1 MFKRP
6 WKAPSLKHAVASLED
21 GIIVLSGPALAI
33 SGIIAGVD
41 LVTGGNV
48 LKSISWLGLVWA
60 ITLLLTLDFQVLAL
74 GVRAHRV
81 YSSGKHAGQKVVEIL
96 LVVTIAAAISLV
108 SIQMQ
113 SIIARVNAEAGLSID
128 QAAAQLGINTIAL
141 IWERSTL
148 VLVLIFMSGWLREHP
163 EELAQPPAQPPSAVP
178 HPAISEE
185 TVQLILARLAKLD
198 QLEQAMTAQQQD
210 QTGQVTISE
219 QATAV
224 KQLASPVP
232 PHTQGDAGLV
242 QAPPGEQE
250 QTLENPQAIFH
261 TDSEESEASPPIY
274 SERFQSKE
282 SIIAAILQRKPGAT
296 AEEIAQEA
304 DCTVR
309 TAAKWLQ
316 RYQVPNAENHHV
328 E

>member
-1 MFKRP
+1 MSHKP
-6 WKAPSLKHAVASLED
+6 WKAPSLKHAVATLED

-96 LVVTIAAAISLV
+96 LVVTIAAAISFV

-163 EELAQPPAQPPSAVP
+163 EEQAEPPAPPPAP
-178 HPAISEE
+178 AAHQAISEE
-185 TVQLILARLAKLD
+185 TVHLILARLAKPD
-198 QLEQAMTAQQQD
+198 QWEQALTAQQQ
-210 QTGQVTISE
+210 QAQAGQVTISE
-219 QATAV
+219 QARAV
-224 KQLASPVP
+224 KQLAAAAQ
-232 PHTQGDAGLV
+232 PHIQAEAG
-242 QAPPGEQE
+242 QAQAQPGEQE
-250 QTLENPQAIFH
+250 QTLENPAAIFR
-261 TDSEESEASPPIY
+261 TDSEESEAAPPIY
-274 SERFQSKE
+274 SERFASKE
-282 SIIAAILQRKPGAT
+282 QVIAAILARRPGAS

-309 TAAKWLQ
+309 TATKWLQ
-316 RYQVPNAENHHV
+316 RLQGPDKQ
-328 E
+328 

>member
-1 MFKRP
+1 MFKTNWR
-6 WKAPSLKHAVASLED
+6 APSLKHAVASLED

-81 YSSGKHAGQKVVEIL
+81 YSSGKHGGQKVVEIL
-96 LVVTIAAAISLV
+96 LVVLIAAAISFV

-163 EELAQPPAQPPSAVP
+163 EELAEPPAPPPGPAP

-185 TVQLILARLAKLD
+185 TVQLILARLASLD
-198 QLEQAMTAQQQD
+198 QWEQAIAAKQQTQA
-210 QTGQVTISE
+210 GHVTISE
-219 QATAV
+219 QGEEV
-224 KQLASPVP
+224 KHIAAPAKS
-232 PHTQGDAGLV
+232 HTQTDANQV
-242 QAPPGEQE
+242 KAQPDKQE
-250 QTLENPQAIFH
+250 TTLENPESIFR
-261 TDSEESEASPPIY
+261 TDGEQGGDKPPIY
-274 SERFQSKE
+274 PERFASKE
-282 SIIAAILQRKPGAT
+282 QVIAAILARRPDAT
-296 AEEIAQEA
+296 AEEIAQEI

-309 TAAKWLQ
+309 TATKWLQ
-316 RYQVPNAENHHV
+316 RLQAPGASTDER
-328 E
+328 

>member
-6 WKAPSLKHAVASLED
+6 WKAPSLKHAVATLED

-81 YSSGKHAGQKVVEIL
+81 YSSRKPAGQKVVEIL
-96 LVVTIAAAISLV
+96 LVVTIAAAISFV

-113 SIIARVNAEAGLSID
+113 SIIARVNAEVGLSID

-163 EELAQPPAQPPSAVP
+163 EEQAQIPAGPPAPVS

-185 TVQLILARLAKLD
+185 AVQLILARLATLN
-198 QLEQAMTAQQQD
+198 QLEQALSAQQQQA
-210 QTGQVTISE
+210 QTGQMTISE
-219 QATAV
+219 QARVV
-224 KQLASPVP
+224 KQLAAPAQ
-232 PHTQGDAGLV
+232 PHPQADAGQA

-250 QTLENPQAIFH
+250 TALENPESIFR
-261 TDSEESEASPPIY
+261 TEGEESEASPPIY
-274 SERFQSKE
+274 AERFASKE
-282 SIIAAILQRKPGAT
+282 QVIAAILARRPGAS
-296 AEEIAQEA
+296 AEEITQEA
-304 DCTVR
+304 GCTVR

-316 RYQVPNAENHHV
+316 RLEKEGEP
-328 E
+328 